1 MQLWSQNQTAFAV
14 AAVVMILVVVLFLVR
29 VGTRK
34 YGKKIDLPLA
44 EDLAKGDCEAAAER
58 ELKAGRLS
66 SAYDLFVRAQQPMRA
81 AQIAVRQGR
90 LKDAAELLEKAGSR
104 RRAADLY
111 KQVGMT
117 LKAEALLAEEQR
129 VAKEREEQ
137 KAALR
142 QRLQQSPE
150 DEEDIASLDRTPAP
164 SPKRPS
170 PTPAPAPL
178 APAPAKPDLSE
189 VAPSPAAPE
198 LDLGAEAKPATPS
211 LFGLQALMDE
221 TAQKAASQ
229 ALALAATQASM
240 ASVASAATSLI
251 PGAGEAPPPAEVTHD
266 DAKAAAEPLA
276 LGDVK
281 PPAAGLSP
289 GEGQPLAAELSFG
302 GAKPAKDH
310 LLTDSDPSLQA
321 VASPPPAIVEG
332 LPEPTA
338 PSGRTTP
345 RTPFPVAG
353 PSIGAY
359 RMVRP
364 SEPEVFTPPPQVKTP
379 LPQRTRRPSGELGSG
394 ERRQPTPFPTP
405 RPRLSLAAK
414 PVTGEPSLPRSR
426 TPSPETPSPDGPA
439 PKTPSPGPGAGPKG
453 TILGIGRR

>member
-1 MQLWSQNQTAFAV
+1 MQLWSQSQTAFAV
-14 AAVVMILVVVLFLVR
+14 AGVVMLVLVVFFVR
-29 VGTRK
+29 AGTRK
-34 YGKKIDLPLA
+34 HGKKIDSTLA
-44 EDLAKGDCEAAAER
+44 EDLANGDCEAAAER
-58 ELKAGRLS
+58 ELKAGRLR
-66 SAYDLFVRAQQPMRA
+66 SAYDLFVRAQQPLRA

-90 LKDAAELLEKAGSR
+90 LQDAAELFEKAGSR

-117 LKAEALLAEEQR
+117 LKAEELLAEEQR
-129 VAKEREEQ
+129 ATKEREEQ

-170 PTPAPAPL
+170 STPAPAPPTPAPAKL
-178 APAPAKPDLSE
+178 DLSE

-198 LDLGAEAKPATPS
+198 VNLGAEAKPATPS

-229 ALALAATQASM
+229 ALALAATQAAM
-240 ASVASAATSLI
+240 ASPAAAV
-251 PGAGEAPPPAEVTHD
+251 PHD
-266 DAKAAAEPLA
+266 DARAAAEPLA
-276 LGDVK
+276 LDDAE
-281 PPAAGLSP
+281 PAA
-289 GEGQPLAAELSFG
+289 EELSFG
-302 GAKPAKDH
+302 GARPAKDH

-321 VASPPPAIVEG
+321 VAFPPPAIVEG
-332 LPEPTA
+332 MPEREARPA
-338 PSGRTTP
+338 RITP
-345 RTPFPVAG
+345 RTPIPVVG
-353 PSIGAY
+353 PSIGTY

-379 LPQRTRRPSGELGSG
+379 PPQRPRRPSGELGSG

-414 PVTGEPSLPRSR
+414 PVTGEPSSLPRSR
-426 TPSPETPSPDGPA
+426 TPSAETRPPDGSA
-439 PKTPSPGPGAGPKG
+439 PKTPSPGS
-453 TILGIGRR
+453 GIGRR